1 MGRESSQ
8 YDISDFQLQ
17 AASLQPGEC
26 KWTEIGE
33 PKITYTVSGR
43 AKVRQVSDQGNNYL
57 AWLLTALAVSAIA
70 SVVWVEWIGP
80 QLGEQL
86 QSAAPP
92 APPIARVRIST
103 PAYQP
108 EYAPLLPANTPAEA
122 RPVTPLHPEINT
134 PATSQMSATQQL
146 PGLKPP
152 AQMAANPVAAQS
164 LKTGNPQ
171 PVQPAT
177 NNSLSKNQADLQ
189 QLPKL
194 SAPIRPPVASTAATR
209 PATQPEPNVPAAVV
223 TRAAPVT
230 KETGLPPAGDIQ
242 APVPASTQQ

>member
-8 YDISDFQLQ
+8 YDISNFQLQ
-17 AASLQPGEC
+17 AASLQRGEC

-43 AKVRQVSDQGNNYL
+43 ARVRQVNDQGNNYL

-70 SVVWVEWIGP
+70 FIAWVEWVGP
-80 QLGEQL
+80 QLDEQL

-92 APPIARVRIST
+92 APPVARVRISP
-103 PAYQP
+103 PAP
-108 EYAPLLPANTPAEA
+108 EYTPLPANTPAEA
-122 RPVTPLHPEINT
+122 RPVTPVQPEANI
-134 PATSQMSATQQL
+134 PATSRMSAAQQQ
-146 PGLKPP
+146 PALKPSVH
-152 AQMAANPVAAQS
+152 MAANPVAAQS
-164 LKTGNPQ
+164 VKTGNPQ
-171 PVQPAT
+171 PVQPAA

-194 SAPIRPPVASTAATR
+194 SAPIRPVASTAATR

-223 TRAAPVT
+223 THAAPVT

-242 APVPASTQQ
+242 PPVPASTQQ